1 MPPKYNIKL
10 LILDVDGTLTDGGIY
25 IMEDGSQFKKFNSR
39 DGMGIRL
46 LQKAGIEV
54 GIISNG
60 KTTSMVQARADM
72 LGMTRV
78 YVGEA
83 KKMDVLDA
91 WMEEM
96 GISLDQVGMVGDD
109 INDLPVMEK
118 VGLSACPADAVK
130 AVREKADI
138 VLQLKGGEGCVR
150 ELIDN
155 YLLAD

>member
-1 MPPKYNIKL
+1 MPPKYNIRL

-83 KKMDVLDA
+83 KKMDVLEA
-91 WMEEM
+91 WMTEM
-96 GISLDQVGMVGDD
+96 GIGLDQVGMVGDD

-118 VGLSACPADAVK
+118 AGLSACPADAVK
-130 AVREKADI
+130 AVKEKADI

>member
-1 MPPKYNIKL
+1 VKDYKNIKL

>member
-1 MPPKYNIKL
+1 MNYNIKL

-46 LQKAGIEV
+46 LIKAGIEV

-60 KTTSMVQARADM
+60 KTGSMVQARADM
-72 LGMTRV
+72 LGMTRC
-78 YVGEA
+78 YVGEQP
-83 KKMDVLDA
+83 KMEVLDG
-91 WMEEM
+91 WLKEM
-96 GISLDQVGMVGDD
+96 NIGYEQVGMVGDD

-118 VGLSACPADAVK
+118 AGLSACPADAVR
-130 AVREKADI
+130 AVKDRADI

-155 YLLAD
+155 YLLKDQS

>member
-1 MPPKYNIKL
+1 VKDYKNIKL

-96 GISLDQVGMVGDD
+96 GISLGQVGMVGDD

-118 VGLSACPADAVK
+118 AGLSACPADAVK
-130 AVREKADI
+130 AVKEKADI

-155 YLLAD
+155 YLLSD

>member
-1 MPPKYNIKL
+1 VKDYKNIKL

-83 KKMDVLDA
+83 KKMDVLEA
-91 WMEEM
+91 WMTEM
-96 GISLDQVGMVGDD
+96 GIGLDQVGMVGDD

-118 VGLSACPADAVK
+118 AGLSACPADAVR
-130 AVREKADI
+130 AVKEKADI

>member
-96 GISLDQVGMVGDD
+96 GISLGQVGMVGDD

-118 VGLSACPADAVK
+118 AGLSACPADAVK
-130 AVREKADI
+130 AVKEKADI

-155 YLLAD
+155 YLLSD

>member
-96 GISLDQVGMVGDD
+96 GIGLGEVGMVGDD

-130 AVREKADI
+130 AVKEKADI

>member
-60 KTTSMVQARADM
+60 KTTSMVKARADM

-83 KKMDVLDA
+83 KKMDVLEA
-91 WMEEM
+91 WLTEM
-96 GISLDQVGMVGDD
+96 GIGLDQVGMVGDD

-118 VGLSACPADAVK
+118 AGLSACPADAVK
-130 AVREKADI
+130 AVKEKADI

>member
-72 LGMTRV
+72 LGITRV

-96 GISLDQVGMVGDD
+96 GIGLGEVGMVGDD

-118 VGLSACPADAVK
+118 AGLSACPADAVK
-130 AVREKADI
+130 AVKEKADI

>member
-72 LGMTRV
+72 LGITRV

-96 GISLDQVGMVGDD
+96 GIGLGEVGMVGDD

-130 AVREKADI
+130 AVKEKADI

>member
-1 MPPKYNIKL
+1 MPPKYNIRL

-72 LGMTRV
+72 LGMTKC

-83 KKMDVLDA
+83 KKMDVLEA
-91 WMEEM
+91 WMTEM
-96 GISLDQVGMVGDD
+96 GIGLDQVGMVGDD

-118 VGLSACPADAVK
+118 AGLSACPADAVK
-130 AVREKADI
+130 AVKEKADI

>member
-60 KTTSMVQARADM
+60 KTTSMVKARADM

-83 KKMDVLDA
+83 KKMDVLEA
-91 WMEEM
+91 WMKEM
-96 GISLDQVGMVGDD
+96 DIGLDQVGMVGDD

-118 VGLSACPADAVK
+118 AGLSACPADAVK
-130 AVREKADI
+130 AVKEKADI
-138 VLQLKGGEGCVR
+138 VLQFKGGEGCVR

>member
-1 MPPKYNIKL
+1 MKDYKNIKL

-83 KKMDVLDA
+83 KKMDVLEA
-91 WMEEM
+91 WMTEM
-96 GISLDQVGMVGDD
+96 GIGLDQVGMVGDD

-118 VGLSACPADAVK
+118 AGLSACPADAVR
-130 AVREKADI
+130 AVKEKADI

>member
-1 MPPKYNIKL
+1 MKDYKNIKL

-72 LGMTRV
+72 LGITRV

-96 GISLDQVGMVGDD
+96 GIGLGEVGMVGDD

-118 VGLSACPADAVK
+118 AGLSACPADAVK
-130 AVREKADI
+130 AVKEKADI

-155 YLLAD
+155 YLLSD

>member
-155 YLLAD
+155 YLLSD